1 MIRNNVVE
9 IVQFNP
15 SEQSAI
21 QSDFVPLYFRIMFSK
36 SNIEKYFVAEKSE
49 SLLFMIIGTLA
60 VLMAVILLVY
70 LKNSLAKGM
79 LIPLVVIGIIQIVVG
94 INVYRKSD
102 AQRTEMVYSYD
113 MNPAKLKN
121 EEIPRMIAVMKS
133 FVIIRY
139 TEISLFLIGAI
150 LCFVFRNSSE
160 TIFWYGFGFALA
172 IQALI
177 SLILDF
183 FAEKRGQVYLDGL
196 SGLLN

>member
-1 MIRNNVVE
+1 
-9 IVQFNP
+9 
-15 SEQSAI
+15 
-21 QSDFVPLYFRIMFSK
+21 
-36 SNIEKYFVAEKSE
+36 
-49 SLLFMIIGTLA
+49 
-60 VLMAVILLVY
+60 
-70 LKNSLAKGM
+70 
-79 LIPLVVIGIIQIVVG
+79 
-94 INVYRKSD
+94 
-102 AQRTEMVYSYD
+102 MVYSYD

-196 SGLLN
+196 SGFLN